1 MGGLSQNKRL
11 EAVDSLKKSDIPVLV
26 ATDDDIPDE
35 TIYEPTTELKRRV
48 IDSIRRVAPE
58 GYRIIK
64 HDIMDDYILFI
75 ASEEPI
81 KQEWIDRGRRLLKEV
96 RL

>member
-1 MGGLSQNKRL
+1 YT
-11 EAVDSLKKSDIPVLV
+11 VLV

-35 TIYEPTTELKRRV
+35 TVYEPATELRRKV

-64 HDIMDDYILFI
+64 HEISESYILFI

-81 KQEWIDRGRRLLKEV
+81 EDEWINRGHKLLKEAGV
-96 RL
+96 